1 MKTSVLLVI
10 ATLVFSIADPAH
22 ARAGGGRRR
31 PIEITAQGA
40 TQPAETMA
48 TTVFVLRHYP
58 VRELAQIVDMVARDS
73 RFAIDEVSNRLI
85 VTGPSNEL
93 DEVATLIQALDVPK
107 VQAVES
113 QPMMCRAYMLELAS
127 PSSALRPF
135 HIEATGSDPLPS
147 EQVLMVSDGD
157 QLKTERFFQQS
168 PKDTVDWIFDIE
180 GRAAS
185 SDAIQ
190 RLVAHIPSCQIMQ
203 LEWSEH
209 TPVMPTTKVPPLPDS
224 LQKHINRFLGQGA
237 GIVGYWF
244 GSMSVPGTV
253 RAPIGPEWTFSF
265 EVEPSGQEGRLM
277 MDVNVAEMRSGDMWE
292 IIGNRIQG
300 KVGRPVIV
308 GYNRDSHGVQTT
320 GALVVIPEVVTGL
333 D

>member
-1 MKTSVLLVI
+1 MKTSVLLVV
-10 ATLVFSIADPAH
+10 ATLVFSIAGPAH
-22 ARAGGGRRR
+22 ARAGGGSRR

-40 TQPAETMA
+40 ARPAET
-48 TTVFVLRHYP
+48 TVTKVFVLRHYP

-107 VQAVES
+107 VQAAES
-113 QPMMCRAYMLELAS
+113 QPMMCRAYMIELAS
-127 PSSALRPF
+127 PSLALRPF
-135 HIEATGSDPLPS
+135 HIEATGSDLLPP
-147 EQVLMVSDGD
+147 EQVLMISDGD
-157 QLKTERFFQQS
+157 QLKTERFYQDS
-168 PKDTVDWIFDIE
+168 PEDTVDWVFDIE

-185 SDAIQ
+185 SEVIE
-190 RLVAHIPSCQIMQ
+190 RLVAQIPDCQIMQ

-224 LQKHINRFLGQGA
+224 LQKHINRFLGPGA

-253 RAPIGPEWTFSF
+253 RAPIGPDWTFSF
-265 EVEPSGQEGRLM
+265 EVQPSGQEGQLM
-277 MDVNVAEMRSGDMWE
+277 LDLAVTETRDNDMWE